1 LAAAR
6 NVALSCGVGWR
17 KASGL
22 VSRLVGEVAAD
33 GWSSICGGWAEPI
46 ERVCEEMDVSGE
58 KEGGAML

>member
-1 LAAAR
+1 MG
-6 NVALSCGVGWR
+6 CR

-33 GWSSICGGWAEPI
+33 GWSSMGGGWAEPM